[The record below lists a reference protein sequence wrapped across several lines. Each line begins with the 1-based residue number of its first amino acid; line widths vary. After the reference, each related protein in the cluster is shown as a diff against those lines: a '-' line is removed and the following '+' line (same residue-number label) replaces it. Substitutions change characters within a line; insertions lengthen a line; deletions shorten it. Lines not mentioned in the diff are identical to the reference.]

1 MKKQTLQVDNE
12 QATMLAD
19 IGAYLRDLRQ
29 HQELS
34 LEAVE
39 SMTLIPV
46 RTLAAIEAGD
56 LKRLPE
62 PVYIQGFIKRYADA
76 IGVDGTEFA
85 EAFPTHATPTRVLSR
100 PIWRSPIQAQLRP
113 YHLYLLYTL
122 LVISAVSGISHLLNR
137 PNSAAARYAK
147 TTPET
152 LAATLN
158 AQSLGEFY
166 GPPTPEQVKRAAKI
180 IAQTPTKTTVSLPQS
195 DKPVRVSLTVKGQQ
209 SWLRIVVDGST
220 AFEGMLSQ
228 GAQRTWTG
236 QEEVT
241 VRAGD
246 AGAVEVSFN
255 EGQPKPLGS
264 PGDVQ
269 EKTFGKDMQAE
280 LDSLSSPTG
289 TDTISQAF

>member
-62 PVYIQGFIKRYADA
+62 PVYIQGFIKRYAAA
-76 IGVDGTEFA
+76 IGVDGAAFA
-85 EAFPTHATPTRVLSR
+85 DAFPTHSTPTRVISR

-113 YHLYLLYTL
+113 YHLYLVYTL
-122 LVISAVSGISHLLNR
+122 LVIGAVSGLSHLLSR
-137 PNSAAARYAK
+137 PNSAAARYAA
-147 TTPET
+147 TTPES
-152 LAATLN
+152 LAKTLN

-166 GPPTPEQVKRAAKI
+166 GPPTPEQLRKAAKVA
-180 IAQTPTKTTVSLPQS
+180 AQAAPQAAATPQS

-228 GAQRTWTG
+228 GAQRTWTAK
-236 QEEVT
+236 EEVT

-280 LDSLSSPTG
+280 LDSLSSPAA